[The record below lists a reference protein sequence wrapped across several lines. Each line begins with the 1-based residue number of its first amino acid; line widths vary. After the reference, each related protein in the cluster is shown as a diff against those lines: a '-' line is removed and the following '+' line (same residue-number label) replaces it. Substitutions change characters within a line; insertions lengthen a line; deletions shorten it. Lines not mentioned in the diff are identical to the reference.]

1 MSAVF
6 FYCLRGNF
14 HWVGDT
20 IILTNVLIDIQY
32 IWPSVSA
39 VSESVCSVNSR
50 LKIFEKK
57 FTESFKKQNLNLLCV
72 SNYLHNIYIVIGIIN
87 NGIKLF

>member
-20 IILTNVLIDIQY
+20 IILTYVLIDIQY
-32 IWPSVSA
+32 SWPSVSA
-39 VSESVCSVNSR
+39 GSVSVRSINSR

-57 FTESFKKQNLNLLCV
+57 CTESFKKQNLNLLYV
-72 SNYLHNIYIVIGIIN
+72 SNYLRNIYIV
-87 NGIKLF
+87 